1 MIVFHPMLVGID
13 SKEFKTVAALEVAE
27 DRRTVLDNTALY
39 TGAMLQHIFS
49 STSDQPRP
57 CNDNN

>member
-1 MIVFHPMLVGID
+1 MLVGID
-13 SKEFKTVAALEVAE
+13 SKEFHTFAALDVAE

-39 TGAMLQHIFS
+39 TGAMLLHIFS
-49 STSDQPRP
+49 ATGDQPRP